1 MDQTKIGSL
10 IEASINTAIGFV
22 VALASQIVVFP
33 MVGIHVPISTNIE
46 VGAWFTV
53 ISVARS
59 YVIRRWFNARLHRL
73 SMRLA
78 THQPTKE
85 AE

>member
-1 MDQTKIGSL
+1 MNQTKLGSL
-10 IEASINTAIGFV
+10 IEAAINTAVGFV

-33 MVGIHVPISTNIE
+33 MVGIHVPISTNLE

-59 YVIRRWFNARLHRL
+59 YVVRRWFNVRLQRL
-73 SMRLA
+73 SVRLA
-78 THQPTKE
+78 SKGAQE
-85 AE
+85 EM